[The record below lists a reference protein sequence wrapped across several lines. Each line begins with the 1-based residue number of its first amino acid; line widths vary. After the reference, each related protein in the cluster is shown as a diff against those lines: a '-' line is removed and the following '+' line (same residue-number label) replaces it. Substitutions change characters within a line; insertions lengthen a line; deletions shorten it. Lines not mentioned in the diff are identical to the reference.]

1 MKKNVFFSVIS
12 FVFLG
17 FILSAC
23 SGEKAGGNGEA
34 VVNIGYTGPLS
45 GAAAYYGEN
54 TLNGLEMAVKE
65 INEEG
70 FEVNGTTY
78 TINLETLDDQYL
90 PNEAA
95 ANARRLVQEHNTPII
110 FTPHSGGV
118 KALQV
123 FNEKENFIIGAY
135 TSEPAITETGNSLT
149 VRIPPSYAGYVEPF
163 TKYMMDRFGNKLAA
177 LPPVTQYGKD
187 WAEGLIPHWE
197 DQGGEVVHN
206 ASIDFSKDTDFFT
219 LLTNAIKKEP
229 DVMLVGGPSEPTAK
243 VVQQAR
249 DLGYEGGF
257 MIMDQAKLDE
267 MKKVIGESY
276 KPLEGS
282 IGTMPLVNAN
292 YPGTE
297 EFVKKYREKYN
308 EDPGSEAG
316 FHYVSMYIFVE
327 AMKAA
332 GNTEDAK
339 AIYENIQSGLD
350 GLPEEKKVY
359 VIPGIDENGGFEIN
373 TRVAAVEDGEI
384 VPIKVE

>member
-1 MKKNVFFSVIS
+1 MKKKT
-12 FVFLG
+12 G
-17 FILSAC
+17 FGLILFTIVCLILTAC
-23 SGEKAGGNGEA
+23 SGEETGGDGEA

-54 TLNGLEMAVKE
+54 TLNGLKMAVEE

-78 TINLETLDDQYL
+78 TISLETLDDQYL

-95 ANARRLVQEHNTPII
+95 ANARRLVQEYNTPII
-110 FTPHSGGV
+110 YTPHSGGV
-118 KALQV
+118 NALQV
-123 FNEKENFIIGAY
+123 FNEQENFIIGAY
-135 TSEPAITETGNSLT
+135 TSEPAITETGNTLT

-197 DQGGEVVHN
+197 EQGGEVVHN

-219 LLTNAIKKEP
+219 ILTNALEKDP
-229 DVMLVGGPSEPTAK
+229 DVLLIGGASEPTAK
-243 VVQQAR
+243 VAQQAR
-249 DLGYEGGF
+249 ELGYEGGF

-267 MKKVIGESY
+267 MKKVMGETY
-276 KPLEGS
+276 EPLEGS
-282 IGTMPLVNAN
+282 IGTMPLINAD
-292 YPGTE
+292 YPGTD
-297 EFVKKYREKYN
+297 EFVEKYREKYG

-327 AMKAA
+327 AMKEA
-332 GNTEDAK
+332 GNVEDAK
-339 AIYENIQSGLD
+339 VIYENIQAGLD
-350 GLPEEKKVY
+350 SLPEDKKVY
-359 VIPGIDENGGFEIN
+359 NIPNIDENGGFEID
-373 TRVAAVEDGEI
+373 TRIAAIEDGEI
-384 VPIKVE
+384 VPKEVE